1 MRFDWLNGRE
11 LKSIKINQAIRNFTT
26 RYIPVIWKHSMMKKL
41 LIVLTSMAMI
51 GLTACASNGTQSVG
65 ADAMG
70 RTIPERISDSSIE
83 LTARRNLATIP
94 GVSPNTVRIDIA
106 SFRRE
111 VLLTGEVPSEQI
123 KIEVGRTIDSM
134 RDVEKVFNYL
144 TVVETPK
151 SQSHTLHEN
160 YLRSKI
166 NTRLLTNRHLKSSQ
180 YKVVVRDRTAYV
192 LGYLTSE
199 QQGYILEAIQ
209 ATPGMEAAVTL
220 TTLVSVQELESY
232 TNHEV
237 NTQAYTNDDGYDAM
251 VAKPDTQEDSG
262 YILQEIYTPN
272 ASNVAPANTA
282 PVFEISQ

>member
-51 GLTACASNGTQSVG
+51 GLTACASNGTQSIG

-220 TTLVSVQELESY
+220 TTLVSVQELENY

-237 NTQAYTNDDGYDAM
+237 NTQAYTNDDGYDAV

-262 YILQEIYTPN
+262 YILQEIYTPS

-282 PVFEISQ
+282 PVFEIYQ

>member
-65 ADAMG
+65 ANAMG

-220 TTLVSVQELESY
+220 TTLVSVQELENY

-237 NTQAYTNDDGYDAM
+237 NTQAYTNDDGYDAV

>member
-51 GLTACASNGTQSVG
+51 GLTACASNGTQSIG

-94 GVSPNTVRIDIA
+94 GVSPNAVRIDIA

-220 TTLVSVQELESY
+220 TTLVSVQELENY
-232 TNHEV
+232 TDHKV

>member
-41 LIVLTSMAMI
+41 LIILTSMAMI
-51 GLTACASNGTQSVG
+51 GLTACASNGTQSIG

-123 KIEVGRTIDSM
+123 KIEVGRTINSM

-220 TTLVSVQELESY
+220 TTLVSVQELENY

-237 NTQAYTNDDGYDAM
+237 NTQAYTNDDGYDAV

-282 PVFEISQ
+282 PVFEIYQ

>member
-51 GLTACASNGTQSVG
+51 GLTACASNGTQSIG

-123 KIEVGRTIDSM
+123 KIEVGRTINSM

-220 TTLVSVQELESY
+220 TTLVSVQELENY

-237 NTQAYTNDDGYDAM
+237 NTQAYTNDDGYDAV

-282 PVFEISQ
+282 PVFEIYQ